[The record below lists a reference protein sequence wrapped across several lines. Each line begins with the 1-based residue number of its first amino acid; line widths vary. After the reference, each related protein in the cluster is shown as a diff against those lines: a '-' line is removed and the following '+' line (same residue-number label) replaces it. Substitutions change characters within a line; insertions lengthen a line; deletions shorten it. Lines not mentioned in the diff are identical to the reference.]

1 MVSFQVTFSRSNFLQ
16 INSNIHFTT
25 TYCAFWPF
33 NDFLSNDHIVPML
46 SPFHEPQVLVQIT
59 IIPFSSVISI
69 DCVQLVTWLTEPLL
83 THFLHDRC
91 NWKYKQRYRPS
102 DIHSCFL
109 INLNVEWNW
118 TSAKK
123 LVTEIRN
130 LWSSGKSNTVQKA
143 IPKIT
148 AYAYCYSLSSDSCHL
163 TLVQR
168 NRHSF
173 SLWFSVRV
181 HPTRELEM
189 KLNPHGVIKQFQT
202 SPIAPRQCF
211 PVGFVCLLLTLFI
224 SNPV

>member
-33 NDFLSNDHIVPML
+33 NDFLSNDHIVPMYKMFLL

-123 LVTEIRN
+123 LVTEYETCEALENQIQCRRQFRK
-130 LWSSGKSNTVQKA
+130 LLPTLTA
-143 IPKIT
+143 I
-148 AYAYCYSLSSDSCHL
+148 AYHQIVA
-163 TLVQR
+163 
-168 NRHSF
+168 
-173 SLWFSVRV
+173 
-181 HPTRELEM
+181 
-189 KLNPHGVIKQFQT
+189 I
-202 SPIAPRQCF
+202 
-211 PVGFVCLLLTLFI
+211 LL
-224 SNPV
+224 